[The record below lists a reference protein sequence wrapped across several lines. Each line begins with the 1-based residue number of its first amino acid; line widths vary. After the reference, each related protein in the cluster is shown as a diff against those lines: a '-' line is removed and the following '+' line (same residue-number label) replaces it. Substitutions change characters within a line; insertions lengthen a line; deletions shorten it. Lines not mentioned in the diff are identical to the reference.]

1 MRHVALRLLLAM
13 LLAPVTLGQGADK
26 TIYVSVLDS
35 QGRTVTGV
43 TADDFA
49 VREDGAERAIVSMT
63 PAKAPLQVA
72 LLVDTTAGTERYID
86 SIRKGLVAF
95 VRDVLKANPSA
106 EIGVWE
112 FGVACQR
119 VREFTSDGAALEK
132 ELTRVFPR
140 SDAGSVLLECIHM
153 AGEALSKRPSE
164 RRAIVVFHV
173 EPGVE
178 MTDRQPQ
185 QINQALVK
193 SRAQLWTLSLQRG
206 QIESGGREALLD
218 SLARNAGGVR
228 ERILVETAIERYMRQ
243 YAAALG
249 GQYEVTYRRPSGS
262 AQIVQTGLR
271 VEGLKVVTGR
281 VAPQ

>member
-1 MRHVALRLLLAM
+1 MAIRVLLPTLLLVLNVAQ
-13 LLAPVTLGQGADK
+13 AADK
-26 TIYVSVLDS
+26 TIYVSVLDG

-43 TADDFA
+43 TSEDFA
-49 VREDGAERAIVSMT
+49 LREDGVDRAIVSMA

-72 LLVDTTAGTERYID
+72 LLVDTTAGTERYME
-86 SIRKGLVAF
+86 SIRSGLVAF
-95 VRDVLKANPSA
+95 TRDLLKANPTA

-119 VREFTSDGAALEK
+119 VRDFTSDPAALEK
-132 ELTRVFPR
+132 ELRRTFPR

-153 AGEALSKRPSE
+153 AGGALARRPSE

-178 MTDRQPQ
+178 MTERQPQ
-185 QINQALVK
+185 QINQALLN

-206 QIESGGREALLD
+206 QIESGGREGLLD

-243 YAAALG
+243 YAAALS

-271 VEGLKVVTGR
+271 VEGLKVITGR